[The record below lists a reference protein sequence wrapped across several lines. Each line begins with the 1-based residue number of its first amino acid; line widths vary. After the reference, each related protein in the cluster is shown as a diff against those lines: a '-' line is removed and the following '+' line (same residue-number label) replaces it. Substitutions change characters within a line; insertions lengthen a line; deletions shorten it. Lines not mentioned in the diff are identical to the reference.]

1 MTVPTERTRRRP
13 RITRILVLLAAGLLP
28 FLSLPKARAGQDSS
42 SEFLQ
47 AWLNQQARIK
57 TWSADVVQIRKLK
70 SLVRP
75 LKARGRV
82 WFSHPNR
89 FRWQLG
95 DPPRT
100 IAVRKDDELL
110 IIYPRLKQVERYA
123 TGKDIDPA
131 WKQVLAL
138 LDVGF
143 PSNAE
148 AFFEQYELLSTR
160 QTRKKWRFELRPAA
174 EAARRLLDRVWVE
187 ASKQDFSLLT
197 TELVFP
203 DGSTMR
209 NVFIHRQLNPDLDQA
224 LFDFEISEGYQVVN
238 PLERRDRKPSG
249 D

>member
-1 MTVPTERTRRRP
+1 MSVPIKRP
-13 RITRILVLLAAGLLP
+13 RCSLISKIRVLLAAGLLP
-28 FLSLPKARAGQDSS
+28 LLFFPKASAGQDSS

-47 AWLNQQARIK
+47 AWLNQQAKIK

-75 LKARGRV
+75 LKSRGQV

-110 IIYPRLKQVERYA
+110 IIYPRLKQIERFA
-123 TGKDIDPA
+123 RSKDIDPA

-143 PSNAE
+143 PSDAE
-148 AFFEQYELLSTR
+148 AFFEQYEILSTR
-160 QTRKKWRFELRPAA
+160 QTKKKWRFELRPAA
-174 EAARRLLDRVWVE
+174 ETARRLLDRVWIE
-187 ASKQDFSLLT
+187 ASKKDFSLLA

-209 NVFIHRQLNPDLDQA
+209 NEFIHRRLNPDLDEA
-224 LFDFEISEGYQVVN
+224 LFDFEIGEGYQVVS
-238 PLERRDRKPSG
+238 PLEKREQKPLE